1 MRDGLSSME
10 QKSQTSP
17 RLTPFMVVV
26 FGMAAYFL
34 VEMLRPFGSAR
45 ADRVEEASAD
55 SFPASD
61 PPAWTGAHA
70 G

>member
-1 MRDGLSSME
+1 MGRGQSCME
-10 QKSQTSP
+10 QKSQTGP

-26 FGMAAYFL
+26 FGMAAYL
-34 VEMLRPFGSAR
+34 VLEMLRSIGSPR
-45 ADRVEEASAD
+45 VDPVEEASAE